1 MTNHQKGCRL
11 RKLNELVSSAMSV
24 AAPSLK
30 ESIRADLL
38 TRDYDDLIALPA
50 PTTKTPTE
58 GSIAKRRP
66 KRKP

>member
-1 MTNHQKGCRL
+1 
-11 RKLNELVSSAMSV
+11 MSV
-24 AAPSLK
+24 TAPSLK

-38 TRDYDDLIALPA
+38 TRDYDDLIALPE